1 MLMMY
6 LIDQSEQEE
15 RITAGSLAQTH
26 NVITKCVTD
35 LLQ

>member
-1 MLMMY
+1 MMY

-15 RITAGSLAQTH
+15 PITAGQVAQTH
-26 NVITKCVTD
+26 NVITKSVTD

>member
-1 MLMMY
+1 MQMMY

-15 RITAGSLAQTH
+15 RITVGSPAQAH